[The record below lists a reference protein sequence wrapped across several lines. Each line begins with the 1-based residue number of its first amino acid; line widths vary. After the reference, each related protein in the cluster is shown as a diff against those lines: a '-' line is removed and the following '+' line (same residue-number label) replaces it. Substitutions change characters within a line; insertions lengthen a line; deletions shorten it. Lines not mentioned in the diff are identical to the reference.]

1 MARRVLVT
9 GATSGIG
16 EATVRRLLEAG
27 WTVYATARDPAD
39 LDALEAAGGRPVE
52 LDLADEAS
60 IEAAAREVG
69 VDEAL
74 DGLVHNAGIG
84 IPGAVED
91 LPPEAWRDQFQVNV
105 FGPVELTRRL
115 AGPLREAGG
124 RLVFVSSQAAI
135 ASVPLYGAYSASKA
149 ALESAAA
156 ALRAE
161 MRVAGVRVSLVQP
174 GPVETPFQDRSR
186 ALLERHVDVDA
197 SPHRASYE
205 GVDRAVLEAA
215 PRSTV
220 DDVAQAVE
228 RALTARWPP
237 ARIPVGRMSW
247 LGVRLAQLLPT
258 ALRDRVFRWSIGLEP
273 SEPEEQGRQDSE

>member
-16 EATVRRLLEAG
+16 EATVDRLLDRG
-27 WTVYATARDPAD
+27 WTVLATARDPAD
-39 LDALEAAGGRPVE
+39 LDGLEAAGARPVE

-60 IEAAAREVG
+60 IAAAAREVG
-69 VDEAL
+69 SDQPL
-74 DGLVHNAGIG
+74 DGIVHNAGIG

-91 LPPEAWRDQFQVNV
+91 LDPSAWHDQFQVNV

-135 ASVPLYGAYSASKA
+135 SSVPLYGAYSASKA
-149 ALESAAA
+149 ALESAGA

-161 MRVAGVRVSLVQP
+161 MREAGVRVSLVQP

-186 ALLERHVDVDA
+186 ELLERHVDVDE
-197 SPHRASYE
+197 SPHSAAYE

-215 PRSTV
+215 PGPTV
-220 DDVAQAVE
+220 DDVARAIE

-237 ARIPVGRMSW
+237 ARIPVGRLSW
-247 LGVRLAQLLPT
+247 LGVRLSQLLPT
-258 ALRDRVFRWSIGLEP
+258 GLRDRVFRWSMGL
-273 SEPEEQGRQDSE
+273 

>member
-16 EATVRRLLEAG
+16 EATVDRLLDRG
-27 WTVYATARDPAD
+27 WTVLATARDPAD
-39 LDALEAAGGRPVE
+39 LDGLEAAGARPVE

-60 IEAAAREVG
+60 IAAAAREVG
-69 VDEAL
+69 SDQPL
-74 DGLVHNAGIG
+74 DGIVHNAGIG

-91 LPPEAWRDQFQVNV
+91 LDPSAWHDQFQVNV

-135 ASVPLYGAYSASKA
+135 SSVPLYGAYSASKA
-149 ALESAAA
+149 ALESAGA

-161 MRVAGVRVSLVQP
+161 MREAGVRVSLVQP
-174 GPVETPFQDRSR
+174 GPVETPFQNRSR
-186 ALLERHVDVDA
+186 ELLERHVDVDE
-197 SPHRASYE
+197 SPHGAAYE

-215 PRSTV
+215 PGPTV
-220 DDVAQAVE
+220 DDVARAIE

-237 ARIPVGRMSW
+237 ARIPVGRLSW
-247 LGVRLAQLLPT
+247 LGVRLSQLLPT
-258 ALRDRVFRWSIGLEP
+258 GLRDRVFRWSMGL
-273 SEPEEQGRQDSE
+273 